1 MLVVRSDD
9 DQLPAMTQRL
19 QPKPFPGPRNP
30 PFCRVCNIPHI
41 SPAVHYFPRGSNT
54 RGNKFWPDFSEE
66 EAEEWEEEGGRGIS
80 PSPAVEAAAASRVT
94 LLSIIIL

>member
-1 MLVVRSDD
+1 MIRAARSDT
-9 DQLPAMTQRL
+9 AS
-19 QPKPFPGPRNP
+19 PKPFPGPRNP

-54 RGNKFWPDFSEE
+54 RGNKFGPDFSEE
-66 EAEEWEEEGGRGIS
+66 ELEEEEEEEGMF
-80 PSPAVEAAAASRVT
+80 PLPLHPAVEAAAASRVT